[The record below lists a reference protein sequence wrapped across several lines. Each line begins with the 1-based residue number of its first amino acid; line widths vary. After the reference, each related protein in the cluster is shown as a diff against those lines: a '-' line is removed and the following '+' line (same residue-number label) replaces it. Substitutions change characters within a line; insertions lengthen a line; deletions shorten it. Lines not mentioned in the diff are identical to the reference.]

1 MSNIKDNRGA
11 RGLSLEGSVALS
23 PNVACAWVDN
33 CALIYT
39 HTSHFFLIYC
49 SY

>member
-23 PNVACAWVDN
+23 LLMWLVLGWIIV
-33 CALIYT
+33 
-39 HTSHFFLIYC
+39 H
-49 SY
+49 